1 MTARAL
7 SFILLVLLPG
17 LLTSS
22 CAFLRTS
29 QRETVPRPNLHV
41 TETLIYRDTPLGPL
55 VAEMFPRPDVRND
68 PHAGSPHAVTIL
80 NIGDEALLAR
90 LHLIRA
96 AQRTISIQT
105 FIWADDATG
114 QLLMHELI
122 EAATRGVKVKII
134 LDQMRSAY
142 DPIRVALAATA
153 HPNMEIKHYNPVA
166 NRIRPGWWRSLGSL
180 LAHFRRFNQRMH
192 NKVFIVDDR
201 MAIIG
206 GRNIGNDYFD
216 RGEIHNMRDRD
227 VLVIGPVVKEITE
240 SFTDY
245 WVYPRTVP
253 SRELADVGRVIRR
266 GTHARHDELE
276 HDAMPP
282 EFQEVDR
289 AADDRASVQRT
300 LVDPVYRVAHLEFVA
315 DRPGKNTAPG
325 WGGSGVTTEQLIA
338 LVSQAERT
346 VTMQTPYLVLVRGM
360 KIAKRLRQRHPD
372 IDIRISTNSLAAADS
387 LYAYAFSY
395 KQKKRMVKDL
405 GLRIFEMKPIPGD
418 VQEIMP
424 RFSPASGQHLCIH
437 AKSYVVDSQVVW
449 IGSFNADPRSANLN
463 TEDGLIIRDARVA
476 RAIEENILRDMEPQN
491 SWVIAPRE
499 SVPIVSQTRSLIG
512 NILELIPVLDLWPF
526 RETASFALREGQQP
540 VSFHAQDFH
549 DRYVSVEFFPEA
561 SMSRRFKIRILKTF
575 FGFIQPII

>member
-1 MTARAL
+1 MNTPRAVV
-7 SFILLVLLPG
+7 LLVLIAGCLM
-17 LLTSS
+17 SS
-22 CAFLRTS
+22 CAFPRTH
-29 QRETVPRPNLHV
+29 QRDTVPRPNLHV
-41 TETLIYRDTPLGPL
+41 TETLTYRDSPLGPL
-55 VAEMFPRPDVRND
+55 VAEMFPHPNVRND
-68 PHAGSPHAVTIL
+68 PIAGTPHAVTIL

-105 FIWADDATG
+105 FIWADDETG

-142 DPIRVALAATA
+142 DPVRVALAATA

-166 NRIRPGWWRSLGSL
+166 NRIRPAWWRSLGSL
-180 LAHFRRFNQRMH
+180 LFHFRQVNQRMH

-201 MAIIG
+201 MAIVG

-216 RGEIHNMRDRD
+216 RGEIHNMKDRD
-227 VLVIGPVVKEITE
+227 ILVIGPVVKEMTE
-240 SFTDY
+240 SFSDY
-245 WVYPRTVP
+245 WAYPRTVP
-253 SRELADVGRVIRR
+253 SRALADVGRLIRR
-266 GTHARHDELE
+266 GAFTRHDELE
-276 HDAMPP
+276 HGAVHP

-289 AADDRASVQRT
+289 AANDRTSVQRT

-315 DRPGKNTAPG
+315 DQPGKNTARG
-325 WGGSGVTTEQLIA
+325 WGRSGVTTERLIA
-338 LVSQAERT
+338 LVSQAERS

-360 KIAKRLRQRHPD
+360 KLAKRLRTRHPN

-395 KQKKRMVKDL
+395 KQKKHMVKRL

-418 VQEIMP
+418 IQEIMP
-424 RFSPASGQHLCIH
+424 RYTPSSGRHLCIH

-463 TEDGLIIRDARVA
+463 TEDGLIIWDARVA
-476 RAIEENILRDMEPQN
+476 RAIEENILRDMAPQN
-491 SWVIAPRE
+491 SWVIAPRA
-499 SVPIVSQTRSLIG
+499 SIPIVSQMRSVIG
-512 NILELIPVLDLWPF
+512 NILELIPVLDPWPF

-549 DRYVSVEFFPEA
+549 DRYVSVEVFPEA
-561 SMSRRFKIRILKTF
+561 PMSRRFKIRILKTF
-575 FGFIQPII
+575 FGFVQPII